1 MNFGF
6 AMHNRNKVEYNMKLL
21 NSFGPNPR
29 AVRMA
34 MIEKGIDLP
43 TEDLDLLGGDNRS
56 AAYMKKNPGGQM
68 PSLELDD
75 GTVIAETTAICEYL
89 DEMYPENPLIGAT
102 ALERANTRQWIR
114 RVELGITENMYNG
127 FRYSDGLDLFRER
140 LYCIPEAADGL
151 KEKARRARQWMD
163 KLITGRDFIAGDKLT
178 FADIVLYCCMDFA
191 KDVGQALDGDTPALS
206 AWFQRMD
213 SRPSATASLH
223 PGAAQ
228 VNMRG

>member
-1 MNFGF
+1 
-6 AMHNRNKVEYNMKLL
+6 MKLL

-34 MIEKGIDLP
+34 MIEKGIEMP
-43 TEDLDLLGGDNRS
+43 TEDLDLLAGDNR
-56 AAYMKKNPGGQM
+56 AEAYTKKNPGGQM

-89 DEMYPENPLIGAT
+89 DEIYPAKPLIGSNAP
-102 ALERANTRQWIR
+102 ERANTRQWIR
-114 RVELGITENMYNG
+114 RVELEITENMYNG
-127 FRYSDGLDLFRER
+127 FRYSDGIGIFRDR

-151 KEKARRARQWMD
+151 KAKAKRARKWMD
-163 KLITGRDFIAGDKLT
+163 NLISGREFIAGEKLT

-191 KDVGQALDGDTPALS
+191 KDVGQPLDDDVPNLG
-206 AWFQRMD
+206 AWFKRMN

-223 PGAAQ
+223 PGAGE
-228 VNMRG
+228 VKMRG

>member
-1 MNFGF
+1 M
-6 AMHNRNKVEYNMKLL
+6 E
-21 NSFGPNPR
+21 
-29 AVRMA
+29 
-34 MIEKGIDLP
+34 
-43 TEDLDLLGGDNRS
+43 
-56 AAYMKKNPGGQM
+56 
-68 PSLELDD
+68 LE
-75 GTVIAETTAICEYL
+75 
-89 DEMYPENPLIGAT
+89 
-102 ALERANTRQWIR
+102 
-114 RVELGITENMYNG
+114 ITENMYNG

-163 KLITGRDFIAGDKLT
+163 QLITGRDFIAGDKLT

>member
-1 MNFGF
+1 
-6 AMHNRNKVEYNMKLL
+6 MKLL

-34 MIEKGIDLP
+34 MIEKGIELP
-43 TEDLDLLGGDNRS
+43 TEELDLLGGDNR
-56 AAYMKKNPGGQM
+56 AEAYLKKNPGGQM

-89 DEMYPENPLIGAT
+89 DEVSPEPALIGTTPA
-102 ALERANTRQWIR
+102 ERANTRQWIR
-114 RVELGITENMYNG
+114 RVELNITEHMYNG
-127 FRYSDGLDLFRER
+127 FRYAEGLDLFRNR

-151 KEKARRARQWMD
+151 KAKAKDARKWLD
-163 KLITGRDFIAGDKLT
+163 KLIAGRDFIAGDKLT

-191 KDVGQALDGDTPALS
+191 KDVGQPLDDDLPNLS
-206 AWFQRMD
+206 AWFKRMD
-213 SRPSATASLH
+213 ARPSASASLH

-228 VNMRG
+228 VKMRG